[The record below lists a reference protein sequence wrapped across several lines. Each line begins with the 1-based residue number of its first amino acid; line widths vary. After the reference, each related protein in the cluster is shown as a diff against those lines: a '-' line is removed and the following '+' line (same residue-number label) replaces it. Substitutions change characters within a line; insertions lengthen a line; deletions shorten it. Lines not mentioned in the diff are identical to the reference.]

1 MIDLTDQERK
11 VLTAWEDC
19 DADYDVLNFDDIAH
33 GSQMARDD
41 AAAATRSLAAK
52 GLAIFRRGTF
62 TEEGEPYG
70 SGYGLTHAGRTA
82 MSERNADA

>member
-1 MIDLTDQERK
+1 MIDLTEQERQ

-19 DADYDVLNFDDIAH
+19 DADFDVLNFNDIAH
-33 GSQMARDD
+33 GSQMVRED

-62 TEEGEPYG
+62 TEEGSPYG
-70 SGYGLTHAGRTA
+70 SGYGLTDAGRTA
-82 MSERNADA
+82 MSERTANA